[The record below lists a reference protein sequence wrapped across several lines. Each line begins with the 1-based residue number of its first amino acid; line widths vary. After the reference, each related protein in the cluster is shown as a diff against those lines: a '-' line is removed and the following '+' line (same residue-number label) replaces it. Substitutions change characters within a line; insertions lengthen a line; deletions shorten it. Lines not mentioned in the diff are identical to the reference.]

1 MAAPKPK
8 QTAAEAYATRA
19 AEIDAQLKRLA
30 QQLAA
35 HRRDHEANP
44 RNWGL
49 PGDLSHVHEILQE
62 AIDFLGTMDIVGTD
76 DDLHCEHSDGVCRT
90 EIGLECDEEVR

>member
-1 MAAPKPK
+1 MAAQQPK

-44 RNWGL
+44 KSWAL
-49 PGDLSHVHEILQE
+49 VGDLGHIHEILDE

-76 DDLHCEHSDGVCRT
+76 DDLHCDHSDGVCRT
-90 EIGLECDEEVR
+90 EIGFECDETIR